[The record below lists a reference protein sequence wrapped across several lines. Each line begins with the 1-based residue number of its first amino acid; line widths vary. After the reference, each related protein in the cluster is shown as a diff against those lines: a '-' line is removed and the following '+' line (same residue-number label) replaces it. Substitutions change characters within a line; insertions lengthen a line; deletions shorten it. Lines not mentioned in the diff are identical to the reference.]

1 MCSTVGI
8 PRLQS
13 GEDVKRIQF
22 LPESAAMAIE
32 PAPERAMVSITN
44 PGGAAQLRDG
54 WGALLRVQFA
64 DAAYDEAT
72 IHGYGR
78 MWKLSSRGFFDKP
91 KAILLRNF
99 IASLPDSISQLYVHC
114 GAGVSRSAAV
124 AKYAADYFG
133 VPLDQN
139 HDRLNT
145 TVLALL
151 CDPDRYDAV
160 LAVYQPTPS
169 WWRKIWRRTTS

>member
-1 MCSTVGI
+1 M
-8 PRLQS
+8 
-13 GEDVKRIQF
+13 RIQF

-44 PGGAAQLRDG
+44 PGEAAQLRDG

-91 KAILLRNF
+91 KAILVDLAALR
-99 IASLPDSISQLYVHC
+99 SLRRRRESLGC
-114 GAGVSRSAAV
+114 GGQVCRGLLRCPPRS
-124 AKYAADYFG
+124 K
-133 VPLDQN
+133 
-139 HDRLNT
+139 
-145 TVLALL
+145 
-151 CDPDRYDAV
+151 
-160 LAVYQPTPS
+160 S
-169 WWRKIWRRTTS
+169 